1 MAYFITPVTWD
12 IMPDGGIRYYSHG
25 HDITAEYLDQQKYIK
40 DMLGTSYQILMDK
53 LKQQIK
59 GFDLDCSHWGEEQ
72 NIQLEIQ
79 DDEVIALFDLWEYA
93 AEEYPNCR
101 VGETIGEWTCREII
115 ERPGGYGKTYLVL
128 FTTPLA
134 IDKQCSIV

>member
-25 HDITAEYLDQQKYIK
+25 HDITEGYVEKQDRIRE
-40 DMLGTSYQILMDK
+40 MLGTSYRTLMDTLQK
-53 LKQQIK
+53 QIK
-59 GFDLDCSHWGEEQ
+59 GFDQDCSNWGEEQ

-79 DDEVIALFDLWEYA
+79 GDEVLALFYLWEYA

-101 VGETIGEWTCREII
+101 IGDTIGKWTCREII
-115 ERPGGYGKTYLVL
+115 VKDGCNDNAHSYLVL
-128 FTTPLA
+128 FTLLQE
-134 IDKQCSIV
+134 DKKTK

>member
-12 IMPDGGIRYYSHG
+12 IMPDGGIRYYSNG
-25 HDITAEYLDQQKYIK
+25 GDITDGYVEKQDRIRE
-40 DMLGTSYQILMDK
+40 MLGTSYRTLMDT

-72 NIQLEIQ
+72 NIQLEIR

-101 VGETIGEWTCREII
+101 AGDTIGEWTCQEVI
-115 ERPGGYGKTYLVL
+115 ERDGGYGKKYLVL
-128 FTTPLA
+128 FTHPLE
-134 IDKQCSIV
+134 KE

>member
-1 MAYFITPVTWD
+1 MAYLIKPVTWD
-12 IMPDGGIRYYSHG
+12 IMPDGGIRYYSNG
-25 HDITAEYLDQQKYIK
+25 RDITAEYMEQRKHIK
-40 DMLGTSYQILMDK
+40 GILGTSYHILMDT

-79 DDEVIALFDLWEYA
+79 GNEALALFNLWEYA

-101 VGETIGEWTCREII
+101 IGDTIGEWTCREII
-115 ERPGGYGKTYLVL
+115 VKDGCNDNAHSYLVL
-128 FTTPLA
+128 FTILRE
-134 IDKQCSIV
+134 DKKTK

>member
-1 MAYFITPVTWD
+1 MKYWIEPVTWD
-12 IMPDGGIRYYSHG
+12 IMPDGGIRYYSHD
-25 HDITAEYLDQQKYIK
+25 HDITAEYLDQQKHIK

-72 NIQLEIQ
+72 NIQLEIHGN
-79 DDEVIALFDLWEYA
+79 EVLALFNLWEYA

-101 VGETIGEWTCREII
+101 IGDTIGEWTCREII
-115 ERPGGYGKTYLVL
+115 VKDGCNDNAHSYLVL
-128 FTTPLA
+128 FTILRENKKT
-134 IDKQCSIV
+134 K

>member
-1 MAYFITPVTWD
+1 MAYLIKPVTWD
-12 IMPDGGIRYYSHG
+12 IMPDGSIRYYSNG
-25 HDITAEYLDQQKYIK
+25 RDITAEYMEQQKHIK
-40 DMLGTSYQILMDK
+40 GILGTSYHILMDT

-79 DDEVIALFDLWEYA
+79 GNEALALFNLWEYA

-128 FTTPLA
+128 YTRPLTRA
-134 IDKQCSIV
+134 IQK

>member
-1 MAYFITPVTWD
+1 MAYLITPVTWD
-12 IMPDGGIRYYSHG
+12 IMPDGSIRYYSHG
-25 HDITAEYLDQQKYIK
+25 HDITAEYLDQQKHIK
-40 DMLGTSYQILMDK
+40 SMLGTSYQILMDA

-79 DDEVIALFDLWEYA
+79 DNEVLALFNLWEYA

-101 VGETIGEWTCREII
+101 IGDTIGEWTCREII
-115 ERPGGYGKTYLVL
+115 VKDGCNDNEHSYLIL
-128 FTTPLA
+128 FTL
-134 IDKQCSIV
+134 KKLN

>member
-25 HDITAEYLDQQKYIK
+25 HDITAEYLDQQKHIK
-40 DMLGTSYQILMDK
+40 DMLGTSYQILMDN

-79 DDEVIALFDLWEYA
+79 GDEVLALFYLWEYA

-101 VGETIGEWTCREII
+101 IGDTIGEWTCREII
-115 ERPGGYGKTYLVL
+115 VKDGCNDNAHSYLVL
-128 FTTPLA
+128 FTLLQE
-134 IDKQCSIV
+134 DKKN

>member
-1 MAYFITPVTWD
+1 MAYLIKPVTWD
-12 IMPDGGIRYYSHG
+12 IMPDGGIRYYSNG
-25 HDITAEYLDQQKYIK
+25 RDITAEYMEQQKHIK
-40 DMLGTSYQILMDK
+40 GILGTSYHILMDT

-79 DDEVIALFDLWEYA
+79 ENEVLALFNLWEYA

-101 VGETIGEWTCREII
+101 IGDTIGEWTCREII
-115 ERPGGYGKTYLVL
+115 EQEGGYGKKYLVL
-128 FTTPLA
+128 FTHPLE
-134 IDKQCSIV
+134 KE

>member
-1 MAYFITPVTWD
+1 
-12 IMPDGGIRYYSHG
+12 MPDGGIRYYSHG
-25 HDITAEYLDQQKYIK
+25 HDITAEYMEQQKHIK
-40 DMLGTSYQILMDK
+40 DILGTSYQILMNK

-79 DDEVIALFDLWEYA
+79 GDEVLALFYLWEYA

-101 VGETIGEWTCREII
+101 IGDTIGEWTCREII
-115 ERPGGYGKTYLVL
+115 ERPGGYGKIYLVL
-128 FTTPLA
+128 FTTQQNRKTTTA
-134 IDKQCSIV
+134 RSDFDY

>member
-1 MAYFITPVTWD
+1 MAYLITPVTWD
-12 IMPDGGIRYYSHG
+12 IMPDGGIRYYSNG
-25 HDITAEYLDQQKYIK
+25 RDITAEYMEQQKHIK
-40 DMLGTSYQILMDK
+40 GMLGTSYCTLMDT

-79 DDEVIALFDLWEYA
+79 GNEVLALFDLWEYA

-101 VGETIGEWTCREII
+101 IGDTIGEWTCREII
-115 ERPGGYGKTYLVL
+115 ERSGGYGKTYLVL
-128 FTTPLA
+128 YTRPLTRA
-134 IDKQCSIV
+134 IQK